1 MEEIWK
7 DIEGYEGKY
16 QVSNLGGVRSLDRK
30 IGNYFR
36 KGKVLKPRACRNGY
50 LLVNLYNKYSIREAK
65 LVHRLVANAF
75 ILNQKNKLEVNHI
88 DGNKHNNTIENLEWC
103 TSSENK
109 KHAIRTGLK
118 PERFKGQFGK
128 GKNNW
133 MYRRRGKDNPCSKIV
148 IQYNREMNRIAEYG
162 STCEAERKTGICSTN
177 IAKCCRGGAK
187 TAGGYIWRY
196 KEE

>member
-16 QVSNLGGVRSLDRK
+16 QVSNLGRVRSLDRK

-36 KGKVLKPRACRNGY
+36 QGKVLKPCVTRNGY
-50 LLVNLYNKYSIREAK
+50 LQVYLYNKNSIMKPRRI
-65 LVHRLVANAF
+65 HRLVANAF
-75 ILNQKNKLEVNHI
+75 IPKPKDKLEVNHI
-88 DGNKHNNTIENLEWC
+88 DGNKNNNNMENLEWC

-109 KHAIRTGLK
+109 KHAILTGLK
-118 PERFKGQFGK
+118 PKRFKGQFGK
-128 GKNNW
+128 GKKNW
-133 MYRRRGKDNPCSKIV
+133 MYQRRGKDNPCSKTV
-148 IQYNREMNRIAEYG
+148 IQYNKEMNKIAEYG

-196 KEE
+196 RDN